1 MSVGKVCIREVVF
14 AQEDETARDA
24 AERMRAERVGTLV
37 VLDDVLDLLAEEFST
52 IGELL
57 SRQEPRTHRRR
68 P

>member
-37 VLDDVLDLLAEEFST
+37 VLDDVL
-52 IGELL
+52 L
-57 SRQEPRTHRRR
+57 SLIHI
-68 P
+68 